1 MGGPM
6 RHTLTLVIH
15 PVRDVMRSR
24 CTPSRWSI
32 KSVRPFAPSP
42 WSGIP
47 PPLTAVGLYF
57 RLIAS
62 TIHDEAPINVGVK
75 MLKGAIAVIVL
86 TIAAALV
93 GGYLILQS
101 GLIPAN
107 ADAAP
112 GPVETWMARTSLA

>member
-1 MGGPM
+1 M
-6 RHTLTLVIH
+6 
-15 PVRDVMRSR
+15 
-24 CTPSRWSI
+24 
-32 KSVRPFAPSP
+32 
-42 WSGIP
+42 
-47 PPLTAVGLYF
+47 
-57 RLIAS
+57 
-62 TIHDEAPINVGVK
+62 NVGVK

-112 GPVETWMARTSLA
+112 GPVETWMARTSLDATLNREAPKGPNPIAMTDTNLSLRSIDLNDEPTCGPAAGGAAQDGGLSSRFRC